1 LRQDYGGISS
11 SRLEVLEERLKDDVI
26 AEIRA
31 FGGRVLL
38 HNETSEGGVV
48 PIWEDALE
56 NDVAVLREVFDSKK
70 DANGV
75 GCITPECRL
84 RLKHRLILRSECSSL
99 WDLVWE
105 HGLIGK

>member
-1 LRQDYGGISS
+1 MKACLALFGLKQWLTLQQDYGGISS

-38 HNETSEGGVV
+38 HNETSEAGVV

-56 NDVAVLREVFDSKK
+56 DDVAVLREVFNSKK
-70 DANGV
+70 DTNGV
-75 GCITPECRL
+75 LLHYSRVPIT
-84 RLKHRLILRSECSSL
+84 SESPP
-99 WDLVWE
+99 DFTE
-105 HGLIGK
+105 

>member
-1 LRQDYGGISS
+1 
-11 SRLEVLEERLKDDVI
+11 VI

-38 HNETSEGGVV
+38 HNEPSEGGVV

-56 NDVAVLREVFDSKK
+56 NDVAVLREVFNSKE

-75 GCITPECRL
+75 RLHYSRVPIT
-84 RLKHRLILRSECSSL
+84 SEKPP
-99 WDLVWE
+99 DFAE
-105 HGLIGK
+105 